1 MKNVLKTLT
10 TLTVAAASVLITGDL
25 MASDEELEDWQK
37 AEKTEVWEPVPPKVT
52 AETGKAPS
60 DAIVLFDGKDLSAW
74 ESVKGG
80 EAQWTVSDGAMTV
93 KPGTGDIKTK
103 ESFCDVQLHVEWKA
117 PEPEADMEGQ
127 QRNNSGV
134 FLQQRYEV
142 QVLDSYESK
151 TYANGQAA
159 SIYKQTIPLVNA
171 TRPPEQ
177 WQEYDIIFT
186 APRFDDETLKTP
198 GYITVLHNGVVV
210 QNHVEIQGKTEWIG
224 EPSYEAHGC
233 APIQLQD
240 HSNEVSFRN
249 IWIRK
254 ITPLNQAK

>member
-1 MKNVLKTLT
+1 MKNAYKTLT
-10 TLTVAAASVLITGDL
+10 TLTVAAASVMMAGEL
-25 MASDEELEDWQK
+25 MASDKELEDWQK

-52 AETGKAPS
+52 AQPGQPPS
-60 DAIVLFDGKDLSAW
+60 DATVLFDGKDLSAW

-80 EAQWTVSDGAMTV
+80 EAQWTVKNGAMTV

-186 APRFDDETLKTP
+186 APRFDDETLKSP

-224 EPSYEAHGC
+224 APSYEAHGC

-249 IWIRK
+249 IWVRK
-254 ITPLNQAK
+254 ITSLNQ

>member
-1 MKNVLKTLT
+1 MKQTYKTSS
-10 TLTVAAASVLITGDL
+10 VALALAMSATAFSGQIMAAD
-25 MASDEELEDWQK
+25 DEMEDWQK

-52 AETGKAPS
+52 ANAGEAPS
-60 DAIVLFDGKDLSAW
+60 DAIVLFDGTDLSAW

-80 EAQWTVSDGAMTV
+80 AAKWTVDEGVLTV

-103 ESFCDVQLHVEWKA
+103 QSFCDVQLHVEWRA
-117 PEPEADMEGQ
+117 PKPEAGMEGQ

-142 QVLDSYESK
+142 QVLDSFESK

-159 SIYKQTIPLVNA
+159 SVYKQSIPLVNA

-177 WQEYDIIFT
+177 WQEYDIIFN
-186 APRFDDETLKTP
+186 APRFDGEKLMTP
-198 GYITVLHNGVVV
+198 ASITVLHNGVLV
-210 QNHVEIQGKTEWIG
+210 QNHYELKGKTEWIG

-240 HSNEVSFRN
+240 HTNEVSFRN
-249 IWIRK
+249 IWVRE
-254 ITPLNQAK
+254 ITPLK

>member
-1 MKNVLKTLT
+1 
-10 TLTVAAASVLITGDL
+10 
-25 MASDEELEDWQK
+25 
-37 AEKTEVWEPVPPKVT
+37 
-52 AETGKAPS
+52 
-60 DAIVLFDGKDLSAW
+60 
-74 ESVKGG
+74 
-80 EAQWTVSDGAMTV
+80 
-93 KPGTGDIKTK
+93 
-103 ESFCDVQLHVEWKA
+103 
-117 PEPEADMEGQ
+117 MEGQ

-254 ITPLNQAK
+254 ITPLNQ

>member
-1 MKNVLKTLT
+1 
-10 TLTVAAASVLITGDL
+10 
-25 MASDEELEDWQK
+25 MASDEVLEDWQK

-52 AETGKAPS
+52 AQPGQPPS

-80 EAQWTVSDGAMTV
+80 AAQWTVKDGAMTV

-134 FLQQRYEV
+134 FLQQRYEI

-186 APRFDDETLKTP
+186 APRFDDETLKSP

-224 EPSYEAHGC
+224 APSYEAHGC

-254 ITPLNQAK
+254 LTPLKQ